1 MKEKKGKAKSK
12 KKVQQ
17 STGESME
24 QGEGADIFNC
34 IVRIDIIQK
43 CHLNTDLKQVKEL
56 VMQISE
62 AEAFQEDEPP

>member
-1 MKEKKGKAKSK
+1 
-12 KKVQQ
+12 
-17 STGESME
+17 ME
-24 QGEGADIFNC
+24 QGKGAEIFNC

-43 CHLNTDLKQVKEL
+43 RHLNTDLKQVKEL